1 MQIFK
6 PEFDSYFH
14 LLKIMVIN
22 LRQRK
27 QKFNSPSN
35 ENHKTVFFICLLL
48 TCYQLFFIATL
59 LFSKSSWQKSK
70 VSNTFIVLIPRRGDR
85 EIVPLKFV
93 SFRYFAQD
101 VALA

>member
-14 LLKIMVIN
+14 LLKIMVIK

-35 ENHKTVFFICLLL
+35 ENHKTVFFYLLASYL
-48 TCYQLFFIATL
+48 LPIIFHRNPAFFKVKLAKKQ
-59 LFSKSSWQKSK
+59 SK
-70 VSNTFIVLIPRRGDR
+70 
-85 EIVPLKFV
+85 
-93 SFRYFAQD
+93 
-101 VALA
+101 

>member
-27 QKFNSPSN
+27 QKFNSQSN
-35 ENHKTVFFICLLL
+35 ENHKTVFFLFACFLLV
-48 TCYQLFFIATL
+48 TNYF
-59 LFSKSSWQKSK
+59 SWQPCFFQRQVGKK
-70 VSNTFIVLIPRRGDR
+70 A
-85 EIVPLKFV
+85 K
-93 SFRYFAQD
+93 
-101 VALA
+101 